1 MVRRAKNF
9 FRGLWFKIKFSTG
22 HNLRIGKSVNYIGLK
37 RNLFLGKNIRI
48 LDNTELLT
56 TANTK
61 IRIGDNS
68 FINHQTM
75 IREDVEIGKNVSIA
89 YRVLIISDSHII
101 GNANRRAARKYSKKI
116 TIENGVWIGANA
128 IILPGVTIGEGTII
142 GAGSVVTKDCSSNSL
157 YVGTPAKFVKKL
169 I

>member
-1 MVRRAKNF
+1 MFRRGKNF
-9 FRGLWFKIKFSTG
+9 IRGLWFKIKFSTG
-22 HNLRIGKSVNYIGLK
+22 HNLRIGKLVNYTGLK
-37 RNLFLGKNIRI
+37 KNLFLGKNVRI

-68 FINHQTM
+68 FINRQTM

-101 GNANRRAARKYSKKI
+101 GNAGRRAGRKYSKKI